1 MNCLPCNVHACVKTV
16 DGRRE
21 WQESCLKRLFMD
33 CYYCSFTPVQ
43 LVAHFFL
50 FNTLLREGVK
60 SYLLMDVGF
69 LFSTYISYFILRM
82 GKPHLVLPKHLSS
95 SFVQNI
101 SFSECTDDSF
111 WYQHIMLL
119 KLNTYITYNS
129 LQV

>member
-1 MNCLPCNVHACVKTV
+1 MNCLPSCNMHACVKVTA
-16 DGRRE
+16 GRRE
-21 WQESCLKRLFMD
+21 RQESLPLFMD
-33 CYYCSFTPVQ
+33 CYYCAFTPVQ

-60 SYLLMDVGF
+60 CYLLMDVGF
-69 LFSTYISYFILRM
+69 LFSAHVNYFTLRM
-82 GKPHLVLPKHLSS
+82 GNPHLVLPKHFSS

-111 WYQHIMLL
+111 WYQHIMFL
-119 KLNTYITYNS
+119 KFHTYITYNS

>member
-1 MNCLPCNVHACVKTV
+1 MNCLPYNMHACVKV
-16 DGRRE
+16 ADGRRE
-21 WQESCLKRLFMD
+21 WQESLPLFMD
-33 CYYCSFTPVQ
+33 WYYCSFTSVQ

-60 SYLLMDVGF
+60 CYLLMDVGF
-69 LFSTYISYFILRM
+69 LFSTHVNYFTLRM
-82 GKPHLVLPKHLSS
+82 GYPYLVLSKHFSS

-111 WYQHIMLL
+111 WYQHIMPL
-119 KLNTYITYNS
+119 KLNTYITYNN